1 MAMAAALVGPD
12 PARVVDESVQ
22 GILEGLHTL
31 ADPASQ
37 QDDQK
42 RTEGRQKVG
51 ASLTA
56 ASSHAPPRCRAG
68 GCGAC
73 ITMPRHDAPDRV
85 LLSR

>member
-12 PARVVDESVQ
+12 PASTRVVDDSVQ
-22 GILEGLHTL
+22 NILEGLHTL

-56 ASSHAPPRCRAG
+56 AS
-68 GCGAC
+68 
-73 ITMPRHDAPDRV
+73 
-85 LLSR
+85 

>member
-1 MAMAAALVGPD
+1 MAMAAAFGPD
-12 PARVVDESVQ
+12 PARVVDDSVQ

-42 RTEGRQKVG
+42 RTEGAKKVG

-56 ASSHAPPRCRAG
+56 ATLAWRA
-68 GCGAC
+68 CAA
-73 ITMPRHDAPDRV
+73 TLSRRAMRRLHHDAV
-85 LLSR
+85 AFCA

>member
-12 PARVVDESVQ
+12 PARVVDDCVQ

-31 ADPASQ
+31 AEPASQ

-51 ASLTA
+51 TSLTA
-56 ASSHAPPRCRAG
+56 AKLACAATLPRRGMRRLHHNA
-68 GCGAC
+68 A
-73 ITMPRHDAPDRV
+73 A
-85 LLSR
+85 